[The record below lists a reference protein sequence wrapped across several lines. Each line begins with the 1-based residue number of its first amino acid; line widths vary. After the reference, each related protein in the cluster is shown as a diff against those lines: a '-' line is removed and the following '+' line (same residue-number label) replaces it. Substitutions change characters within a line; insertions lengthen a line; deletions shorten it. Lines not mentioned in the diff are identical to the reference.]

1 VLVLDIACPYLTY
14 TYLRHSFPGLSQT
27 LALVLSGVFPALA
40 NVLSL
45 IRSRSLDVIG
55 LFVLTGI
62 AVSACAAL
70 LGGGPKL
77 VLIRESFVTGALGV
91 ICLISLRAPRPL
103 LFFVARDFSTGH
115 DPARMAEFN
124 ALWQSPSARRVFR
137 VMTVVWGVG
146 WVGEFALKVLIVT
159 VLSITQAL
167 VVGPIEST
175 TITVLLIAWS
185 IRYGRASR
193 ARAQALRAVGAP

>member
-1 VLVLDIACPYLTY
+1 V
-14 TYLRHSFPGLSQT
+14 
-27 LALVLSGVFPALA
+27 
-40 NVLSL
+40 
-45 IRSRSLDVIG
+45 DVIG

-62 AVSACAAL
+62 TVSASAAL

-124 ALWQSPSARRVFR
+124 ALWQSPAARHVFR

-159 VLSITQAL
+159 ALSITQAL

-193 ARAQALRAVGAP
+193 ERAQRLKAAAAP